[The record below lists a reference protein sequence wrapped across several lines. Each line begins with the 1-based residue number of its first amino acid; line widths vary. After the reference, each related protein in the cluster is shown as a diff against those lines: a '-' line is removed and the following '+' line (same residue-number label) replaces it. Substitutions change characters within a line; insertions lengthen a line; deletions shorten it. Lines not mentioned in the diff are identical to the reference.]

1 MERKL
6 LQIAV
11 AFAGLVGVGF
21 GLAGV
26 VFGTAFVDIFD
37 DGAIDSSVRFFKGML
52 LAIGLIYWSCIP
64 DIERRGERFSLVTFI
79 LVCGAASRL
88 MAVIG
93 HGVATLG
100 ILVSLIGGID
110 PGAAVVAVATPRR
123 ASRAARCVHLNETRR
138 RLDFLL
144 RWRAG
149 DRLSRAVR
157 LRDFHRTRSAA
168 RRSDPYFSQA
178 RRAEL
183 FVRTSCLGHEAHAV
197 AATR

>member
-64 DIERRGERFSLVTFI
+64 DIERRGERISLVTFI

-93 HGVATLG
+93 HGVATVG
-100 ILVSLIGGID
+100 ILVSLTAGLILVPLLWLWQRHVAD
-110 PGAAVVAVATPRR
+110 VAKRGAFT
-123 ASRAARCVHLNETRR
+123 
-138 RLDFLL
+138 
-144 RWRAG
+144 
-149 DRLSRAVR
+149 
-157 LRDFHRTRSAA
+157 
-168 RRSDPYFSQA
+168 
-178 RRAEL
+178 
-183 FVRTSCLGHEAHAV
+183 
-197 AATR
+197 

>member
-6 LQIAV
+6 LQVAV

-52 LAIGLIYWSCIP
+52 LAIGLIYWSCIS
-64 DIERRGERFSLVTFI
+64 DIERRGERMSLVTFI

-100 ILVSLIGGID
+100 ILVSLIAGLILV
-110 PGAAVVAVATPRR
+110 PLLWLWQRHVAEV
-123 ASRAARCVHLNETRR
+123 
-138 RLDFLL
+138 
-144 RWRAG
+144 
-149 DRLSRAVR
+149 
-157 LRDFHRTRSAA
+157 A
-168 RRSDPYFSQA
+168 RRGAF
-178 RRAEL
+178 
-183 FVRTSCLGHEAHAV
+183 T
-197 AATR
+197 

>member
-11 AFAGLVGVGF
+11 GFAGLVGVGF

-26 VFGTAFVDIFD
+26 VFGTAFTDIFD

-64 DIERRGERFSLVTFI
+64 DIEHRSERMTLVTFI

-100 ILVSLIGGID
+100 ILVSLVAGLILV
-110 PGAAVVAVATPRR
+110 PLLWLWQRHVAEVAQRGAFT
-123 ASRAARCVHLNETRR
+123 
-138 RLDFLL
+138 
-144 RWRAG
+144 
-149 DRLSRAVR
+149 
-157 LRDFHRTRSAA
+157 
-168 RRSDPYFSQA
+168 
-178 RRAEL
+178 
-183 FVRTSCLGHEAHAV
+183 
-197 AATR
+197 